1 MLDAIEEGRIN
12 TPVFVR
18 ARDHSPRAARRV
30 KFPRFRT
37 CALRHAPH
45 RARHEH
51 NPRRLCLFEYSATRA
66 ERIARLDALASLLDT
81 AILIPGTNVRFGL
94 DALIGLVPGV
104 GDVVTTFLS
113 LCIVKEARALG
124 APRHLILRM
133 LGNVALDSVV
143 GVVPW
148 PATCST

>member
-1 MLDAIEEGRIN
+1 MNTTRADYVFLN
-12 TPVFVR
+12 TP
-18 ARDHSPRAARRV
+18 
-30 KFPRFRT
+30 
-37 CALRHAPH
+37 
-45 RARHEH
+45 
-51 NPRRLCLFEYSATRA
+51 ATRA

-113 LCIVKEARALG
+113 LYIVKEARALG

-133 LGNVALDSVV
+133 LGNVALDGVV
-143 GVVPW
+143 GVVPLAGDVFDVMW
-148 PATCST
+148 RANRRNMNLLRGWLDRRGAARGARIRR